1 MPIKDTSI
9 EIITNVE
16 RVQVDSD
23 TIQTTV
29 TGFIDVEKII
39 QIGDKVIFIEKKL
52 PFSYM
57 TIITSGS
64 NMNTC
69 NTCNTCD

>member
-1 MPIKDTSI
+1 MAIKDSVI

-16 RVQVDSD
+16 QAQIDPD
-23 TIQTTV
+23 TLQTTV

-39 QIGDKVIFIEKKL
+39 QIGDKLIFIEKKL

-57 TIITSGS
+57 TIVTSAS
-64 NMNTC
+64 E
-69 NTCNTCD
+69 

>member
-9 EIITNVE
+9 EIITNVD
-16 RVQVDSD
+16 QVKLDSD

-39 QIGDKVIFIEKKL
+39 RIGDKIIFIEKKL

-57 TIITSGS
+57 TIVTSVS
-64 NMNTC
+64 NAPINTC
-69 NTCNTCD
+69 NGEY

>member
-9 EIITNVE
+9 EIITKVD
-16 RVQVDSD
+16 QVKVDND
-23 TIQTTV
+23 TLQTTV

-39 QIGDKVIFIEKKL
+39 QIGDKIIFIEKKL

-57 TIITSGS
+57 TIITSDS
-64 NMNTC
+64 NMITDTSDSKC
-69 NTCNTCD
+69 

>member
-16 RVQVDSD
+16 KVQVDPD
-23 TIQTTV
+23 TLQTTV

-39 QIGDKVIFIEKKL
+39 QIGDKIIFIEKKL

-57 TIITSGS
+57 TIITSAS
-64 NMNTC
+64 NMTMNTC
-69 NTCNTCD
+69 NTCD

>member
-9 EIITNVE
+9 EIITKADQV
-16 RVQVDSD
+16 RVDPN
-23 TIQTTV
+23 TLQTTV

-39 QIGDKVIFIEKKL
+39 RIGDKTIFIEKKL

-57 TIITSGS
+57 TIITCDSG
-64 NMNTC
+64 C
-69 NTCNTCD
+69 